1 MGNLDLINLSLN
13 MSHFPSIT
21 ISTFPEE
28 KSTTIRPAIYA
39 LSKDPKACKFANP
52 PLLAK
57 IADRFKQIN
66 QQQNEDF
73 IKEMTTSLPLSN
85 ANLQPDPSKI
95 PSDFTR
101 HVLDLIRKNE
111 KMIARGVAPINLVET
126 EIVKLRPSKRKF
138 FMVQLMKQAAK
149 ENKLKN
155 LDCLELGVHRSEVEK
170 ILKSSTKPEII
181 KKLNYYHKK
190 MERSR
195 RNIKRVNMLNLTQSM
210 HPSVINLESHCNLDH
225 LHDHSCTL
233 NTLEVNEPR
242 KSCYQVNH
250 LNNVNSNT
258 DIWIPKELIVDD
270 EIHTDS
276 SSCASIKSPCK
287 RDNDNL
293 SSLSGAIPNN
303 RGCKDFKLVMA
314 KKMQRA
320 KMAMKQ
326 ELTNESDSESEDM
339 CNEIELFAPRRD
351 SGELKMLSFPST
363 KTNSVNSI
371 YNKERLSAMKKR
383 SQRKLKRG
391 FSTNVLGSNSQMSS
405 ISQVGGTNIK
415 LPSMTSLHDIVEEKT
430 PKENDEVNADLDEK
444 IDKIVA
450 NQGIF
455 GYAGNMI
462 KNISNLHIGS
472 NFVNIRKHK
481 LESISNESSLSTS
494 PIKKANS
501 PTRTSKAS
509 LPPKAPTKRLP
520 TTNGVPK
527 RVQTKTKSFIIRT
540 QSRESSIDRTL
551 FKQDSL
557 VTASVRPSKKKTSFS
572 TQWNL
577 CPTLN
582 QFNVEKKELSSFI
595 TDTKNYYNFNMTQKD
610 CFKLKLAQNSKSKE
624 SSVFDQSNK
633 NNKINISTEAP
644 SIKTINKTY
653 GTCFKGSQTN
663 FTIDSWKKR
672 KNLNLNS
679 GLRKLD
685 IKFSQQNELCNLV
698 GDKRMLI

>member
-13 MSHFPSIT
+13 MNHFPSIT

-28 KSTTIRPAIYA
+28 KPTTIMPAIYA
-39 LSKDPKACKFANP
+39 LSKDPNAFAHS

-85 ANLQPDPSKI
+85 ANLQPDPSKVS
-95 PSDFTR
+95 SDFTR

-111 KMIARGVAPINLVET
+111 KMIAKGLAPINLVET

-155 LDCLELGVHRSEVEK
+155 QDCLELGVHRSEVEK

-181 KKLNYYHKK
+181 RRLNYYHKK

-195 RNIKRVNMLNLTQSM
+195 RNNKRVNTLNLTESM
-210 HPSVINLESHCNLDH
+210 QPSVMNLESHCNMEH
-225 LHDHSCTL
+225 VHDHSCH
-233 NTLEVNEPR
+233 LEVNEPR

-250 LNNVNSNT
+250 LNNVRSNT
-258 DIWIPKELIVDD
+258 DIWIPKELIADD
-270 EIHTDS
+270 DICTDS

-293 SSLSGAIPNN
+293 SSLSGASPNN

-326 ELTNESDSESEDM
+326 ELESDSESEDM
-339 CNEIELFAPRRD
+339 YNEIESFAPRRD

-363 KTNSVNSI
+363 KTNSVNSV
-371 YNKERLSAMKKR
+371 YNKERLSAMKKG

-391 FSTNVLGSNSQMSS
+391 FSTHLLGSNSQMSS
-405 ISQVGGTNIK
+405 ISQVGGTNMNIK

-430 PKENDEVNADLDEK
+430 PKENDDVNADLDEK
-444 IDKIVA
+444 IDKIIENKGV
-450 NQGIF
+450 F
-455 GYAGNMI
+455 GYAGNVI

-472 NFVNIRKHK
+472 NFVNSRNVRM
-481 LESISNESSLSTS
+481 ESNSNESSLSSS

-501 PTRTSKAS
+501 PTRTVKAS
-509 LPPKAPTKRLP
+509 LPPKAPMTKRLP
-520 TTNGVPK
+520 TSNGIPK
-527 RVQTKTKSFIIRT
+527 RVPTKTKSFVIRT

-551 FKQDSL
+551 LKKDSI
-557 VTASVRPSKKKTSFS
+557 VTESVRPSKKKPS
-572 TQWNL
+572 TQLWNL
-577 CPTLN
+577 APTLN
-582 QFNVEKKELSSFI
+582 RFNVEKKELSSFI

-610 CFKLKLAQNSKSKE
+610 CFKLKLAQNTPKIISKE
-624 SSVFDQSNK
+624 SSIIEASK
-633 NNKINISTEAP
+633 ST
-644 SIKTINKTY
+644 
-653 GTCFKGSQTN
+653 
-663 FTIDSWKKR
+663 
-672 KNLNLNS
+672 
-679 GLRKLD
+679 
-685 IKFSQQNELCNLV
+685 
-698 GDKRMLI
+698 

>member
-1 MGNLDLINLSLN
+1 MG
-13 MSHFPSIT
+13 
-21 ISTFPEE
+21 
-28 KSTTIRPAIYA
+28 
-39 LSKDPKACKFANP
+39 
-52 PLLAK
+52 
-57 IADRFKQIN
+57 
-66 QQQNEDF
+66 
-73 IKEMTTSLPLSN
+73 
-85 ANLQPDPSKI
+85 
-95 PSDFTR
+95 
-101 HVLDLIRKNE
+101 
-111 KMIARGVAPINLVET
+111 
-126 EIVKLRPSKRKF
+126 
-138 FMVQLMKQAAK
+138 
-149 ENKLKN
+149 
-155 LDCLELGVHRSEVEK
+155 
-170 ILKSSTKPEII
+170 
-181 KKLNYYHKK
+181 
-190 MERSR
+190 
-195 RNIKRVNMLNLTQSM
+195 
-210 HPSVINLESHCNLDH
+210 
-225 LHDHSCTL
+225 HDHSCHL
-233 NTLEVNEPR
+233 DVNEPR
-242 KSCYQVNH
+242 KSCYQVNR
-250 LNNVNSNT
+250 LNNVRSNT
-258 DIWIPKELIVDD
+258 DIWIPKELIADD
-270 EIHTDS
+270 DICTDS

-293 SSLSGAIPNN
+293 SSLSGASPNN

-326 ELTNESDSESEDM
+326 ELESDSESEDM

-363 KTNSVNSI
+363 KTGSVNSI
-371 YNKERLSAMKKR
+371 YNKERLSAMKKG

-391 FSTNVLGSNSQMSS
+391 FSTNVLGSNSQISS

-557 VTASVRPSKKKTSFS
+557 VTASVRPSKKKTS